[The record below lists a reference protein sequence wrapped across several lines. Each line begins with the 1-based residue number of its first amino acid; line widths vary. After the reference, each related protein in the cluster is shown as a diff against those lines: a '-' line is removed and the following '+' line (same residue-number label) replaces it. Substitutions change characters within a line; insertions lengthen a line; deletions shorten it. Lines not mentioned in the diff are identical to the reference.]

1 MSIFSGAFGAGFIG
15 QVGQGIEDRGI
26 RQEKYVDNMLGTA
39 KANAGKY
46 AEANALAEQNVL
58 MMNDMQ
64 RDFGITEAEYVAL
77 AQTRNVEDIYK
88 IAYETRESLSSIPGA
103 NPNSIT
109 KDMILK
115 GVDLVNNTNLPE
127 GMTAE
132 SALRQIFTGTVS
144 NLNTRPDD
152 RSDRHVNNSFGSA
165 LRGILNLDP
174 KSSAREQADAMTVAG
189 YNVSDIENF
198 VQSGGQRGK
207 PMPGV
212 SAEGMFSLPDLQYNP
227 EDFNTTTNNYTRRL
241 SRSIV
246 GVDTDNFANTS
257 ADVFNGLSTTKE
269 AATNTFTTAGTG
281 FAKLEASLINRGYA
295 DGMGGSNLREML
307 LSDLSNRIDTLDEV
321 KTFNTLIRED
331 TKVVADYLLDRHRA
345 GGISDDDIDRLLSG
359 VALAE
364 EGEVSIEGLFDGTA
378 TTPVDTATTPV
389 EPLSSEVLQLLGNN
403 TDSEEDPEEEPISEN
418 DARVEAFREAA
429 KNYTYAEYKAMS
441 NKELRE
447 AGLPS
452 QGFAQ
457 GVAFGLRTGDP
468 YGYFKDEGAT
478 Q

>member
-88 IAYETRESLSSIPGA
+88 IAYETRESLLSIPGA

-132 SALRQIFTGTVS
+132 SA
-144 NLNTRPDD
+144 
-152 RSDRHVNNSFGSA
+152 
-165 LRGILNLDP
+165 
-174 KSSAREQADAMTVAG
+174 MTVAG

-198 VQSGGQRGK
+198 VQSGGRRGK

-212 SAEGMFSLPDLQYNP
+212 SAEGMFSLPDLQYKP

-331 TKVVADYLLDRHRA
+331 TKVVADYLLDKHRA